1 MSKHNPSRVF
11 NISFSTNILACDN
24 RFYNKLPATFL
35 AIISFNERVYKKV
48 LQFTDWLAF
57 LGLFIPAPDL

>member
-35 AIISFNERVYKKV
+35 AIISFNERN
-48 LQFTDWLAF
+48 
-57 LGLFIPAPDL
+57 I